1 MATKG
6 RPRAQQPATAWDYHR
21 ALALVQALASDAPM
35 SGIAALCEAWGVPLG
50 FDSVE
55 TIRALAKH
63 ALEHGREEK
72 E

>member
-1 MATKG
+1 MKAK
-6 RPRAQQPATAWDYHR
+6 
-21 ALALVQALASDAPM
+21 ALVQVLASNAPL
-35 SGIAALCEAWGVPLG
+35 SGIAALCDAWGVPLG

-55 TIRALAKH
+55 TIRARAKH